1 MIDQHR
7 EAFKTEAR
15 ELLIELENALLELED
30 NSGNMEL
37 IGKIFRALHT
47 IKGSGG
53 MFGFD
58 DIAMFTHN
66 VENLFDL
73 IRNGEISVTKEMIDC
88 TLAAKDQIALML
100 EESFTDESK
109 TKQLIESFSRLVG
122 KGDENKT
129 GAAGIMQTDSA
140 GRDIQSWFIHFNPS
154 KDLFLSGTN
163 PLLLIRELQGLGDCL
178 VTALTGK
185 IPPLED
191 LNPEDCLTAWNII
204 LNTAAGK
211 DAIRDVFIFVEDRS
225 EIVVEVLPAK
235 IDFSD
240 HGLLSGIEDILRSK
254 DNSLPQ
260 LQELLRET
268 GVPLHSNRPAA
279 AGNEQKRNN
288 KTASVEAGANNDKVT
303 SIRVSSD
310 KLDKLVNLVGELV
323 TVQARLSQF
332 TAAHGL
338 PGLSAIAEEV
348 ERLTWE
354 LRDSALNI
362 RMLPIGTTFSRFK
375 RLVRDLS
382 NELGK
387 HVELKTDGAETELDK
402 TVIERLNDPLVH
414 IIRNSIDHGIE
425 SPSERLEHGKPST
438 GTIHLSAKQSGG
450 NVVIMIKDDGAGIN
464 KESVRAK
471 AIANGLISAE
481 AELKD
486 SEIYSLIFAPGFS
499 TASEVTNISGRGVGM
514 DVVKKALEELRGSVE
529 VASTPGEGTTISL
542 KLPLT
547 LAIIE
552 GLLIEVGVDNFIIP
566 LNMVEE
572 CIELTRE
579 TRKKSNNRNLVNVR
593 GELVPYIPLR
603 EKFTITGSVPE
614 IEQIVIVNED
624 GVRTGFVVDR
634 VIGEHQTVLKSLGR
648 YYRSVEGIS
657 GATVMG
663 DGSVALILDIPKLVQ
678 MAETEEYNKVTFG
691 KN

>member
-279 AGNEQKRNN
+279 AGNEQKSNN